1 METYYYICKVKMKD
15 DMNEKERFKVVYLQ
29 DAVDFLES
37 ISEEARKKLMYAIS
51 VSKYII
57 DVERFKKLK
66 NREIWEFR
74 ARVGSVRYRIL
85 AFWDK
90 DNETLVV
97 ATHGFIKKTP
107 KTPESEISK
116 AERMM
121 KEYFKNK

>member
-1 METYYYICKVKMKD
+1 MKD